1 MNNLIEHLKS
11 KYKLHPIFTAFSLLI
26 IGINLF
32 AHRPIQIINA
42 VTFNPENNFS
52 IQINWIREL
61 LEPIVGLP
69 LFILRARQPVEEY
82 VALWIWIFISF
93 GIILFIKNKAVFL
106 QKWIIS
112 IPVVLGMAFFIL
124 VWMIFWPLPSN
135 TIINHSDSKIIF
147 NTHAHS
153 YFSHDGLITAEEQ
166 MEWHDRNGFDAFFL
180 TEHNHNPNTLKLVRQ
195 QKNGLLRK
203 KPHLMAGI
211 EFSGSNHMV
220 LLGLTDT
227 LITFGKKDS
236 IVISEVHQQGGLV
249 GVAHWFDGR
258 KNSIKYF
265 IDSNV
270 DGFEIANK
278 NQIAF
283 PLEIHRDIID
293 ACENNQLFLLG
304 GVDYHGYGPACG
316 TWNVM
321 DIPNWESLNHGEKT
335 DAVLDGLKNG
345 KNQVIIYSDRQG
357 MPFENYW
364 LSPPVNILN
373 YFRGL
378 NIFQI
383 ISWIGWGI
391 FSITLI
397 IKINS
402 KLMLQW
408 IPLLTGAA
416 IFIKGRFLLGKSEL
430 VIQHNDVLVEF
441 SELFT
446 LVGIALI
453 IGGVMVQFLMNRF
466 PVIASN

>member
-1 MNNLIEHLKS
+1 M
-11 KYKLHPIFTAFSLLI
+11 
-26 IGINLF
+26 
-32 AHRPIQIINA
+32 
-42 VTFNPENNFS
+42 
-52 IQINWIREL
+52 
-61 LEPIVGLP
+61 
-69 LFILRARQPVEEY
+69 
-82 VALWIWIFISF
+82 
-93 GIILFIKNKAVFL
+93 
-106 QKWIIS
+106 
-112 IPVVLGMAFFIL
+112 
-124 VWMIFWPLPSN
+124 
-135 TIINHSDSKIIF
+135 
-147 NTHAHS
+147 
-153 YFSHDGLITAEEQ
+153 
-166 MEWHDRNGFDAFFL
+166 
-180 TEHNHNPNTLKLVRQ
+180 
-195 QKNGLLRK
+195 
-203 KPHLMAGI
+203 
-211 EFSGSNHMV
+211 
-220 LLGLTDT
+220 
-227 LITFGKKDS
+227 
-236 IVISEVHQQGGLV
+236 
-249 GVAHWFDGR
+249 
-258 KNSIKYF
+258 
-265 IDSNV
+265 
-270 DGFEIANK
+270 
-278 NQIAF
+278 
-283 PLEIHRDIID
+283 
-293 ACENNQLFLLG
+293 FLLG
-304 GVDYHGYGPACG
+304 GVDYHVYGPACG

-345 KNQVIIYSDRQG
+345 KNQVIIYSDRQD